1 MTCTRAWVLL
11 PSGWRL
17 TEAALCGWDPI
28 TPLNPH
34 LGDGHRVLVA
44 KHHGAVD

>member
-1 MTCTRAWVLL
+1 MHARMGAAAV
-11 PSGWRL
+11 RL
-17 TEAALCGWDPI
+17 AAHTEAALCGWDPI